1 MYILR
6 EPEVYQTL
14 CSLSRPQFGRF
25 LDTLTTTLVQ
35 YSNEHDYKKSDKLVH
50 QPLRSSIVTKNN
62 DTTLFMPSS
71 DTQNTGI
78 KIIALPAKGDTAGVN
93 VLLSPLG
100 QILGLVSASQVTAF
114 RTALTT
120 MCLFARVAH
129 IPKTHIVV
137 FGSGKQVEW
146 HIRLA
151 LLVAPEEISTITV
164 VNRGRQRLNQ
174 LEKAMLNGLMSIYK
188 QVKFQLVAKED
199 TPEFDSVLQH
209 HLASADAI
217 FCCTPSTA
225 PLFPFSAL
233 APSLKKRF
241 ISLIGSYKPH
251 MREIDTDTL
260 LSGAGQIFVD
270 SKEACLEESG
280 ELIEARVSAN
290 QLIEIG
296 KHLGSDE
303 SLYPEGNVVIKC
315 VGMGIMDLVASRLLL
330 EVAKELGLV
339 DEVQGL

>member
-1 MYILR
+1 MHLIR
-6 EPEVYQTL
+6 EPEVYQAL
-14 CSLSRPQFGRF
+14 SSLSRPQFARF
-25 LDTLTTTLVQ
+25 LDTLSATLVQ
-35 YSNEHDYKKSDKLVH
+35 YSHEHYYEKSDKLIH
-50 QPLRSSIVTKNN
+50 QPLRSSIVTNNN

-78 KIIALPAKGDTAGVN
+78 KIITLPSKGDTAGVN

-100 QILGLVSASQVTAF
+100 QILGLVPASQVTAF

-120 MCLFARVAH
+120 MCLFARVTH
-129 IPKTHIVV
+129 IPKQHIVV

-151 LLVAPEEISTITV
+151 LLVAPEEVSTITI
-164 VNRGRQRLNQ
+164 VNRGRQRLDQ
-174 LEKAMLNGLMSIYK
+174 LQKNVLNSLQSEYT
-188 QVKFQLVAKED
+188 QVKFHLVAKED
-199 TPEFDSVLQH
+199 TPELGSVLQH
-209 HLASADAI
+209 YLEFSDAI

-225 PLFPFSAL
+225 PLFSFSAL
-233 APSLKKRF
+233 ASSPKRRF

-251 MREIDTDTL
+251 MKEIDTDTL
-260 LSGAGQIFVD
+260 LSGTGQIFVD

-280 ELIEARVSAN
+280 ELIDAQVKED

-296 KHLGSDE
+296 KHLASDE
-303 SLYPEGNVVIKC
+303 PSYPEGNVVLKC
-315 VGMGIMDLVASRLLL
+315 VGMGIMDLVISRLLL
-330 EVAKELGLV
+330 EVAKESNLA

>member
-6 EPEVYQTL
+6 EAEVYRTL
-14 CSLSRPQFGRF
+14 RSLSQPQFTRF
-25 LDTLTTTLVQ
+25 LGTLTTTLIQ
-35 YSNEHDYKKSDKLVH
+35 YSNEHDHKKSDRLIH
-50 QPLRSSIVTKNN
+50 QPLRSSIVTKYN

-71 DTQNTGI
+71 DTQNTGM
-78 KIIALPAKGDTAGVN
+78 KIIALPAKGDSAGVN

-100 QILGLVSASQVTAF
+100 QILGLVPASQVTAF
-114 RTALTT
+114 RTALTA
-120 MCLFARVAH
+120 MCLFARVFH
-129 IPKTHIVV
+129 IPKQHIVV

-151 LLVAPEEISTITV
+151 LLVAPKEINTITV
-164 VNRGRQRLNQ
+164 VNRGRQRLNEF
-174 LEKAMLNGLMSIYK
+174 EKSVLRGLQSVYK

-199 TPEFDSVLQH
+199 TPEFEHAVQH
-209 HLASADAI
+209 HLSSADAI

-233 APSLKKRF
+233 ALSPKRRF

-251 MREIDTDTL
+251 MKEIDTDTL

-280 ELIEARVSAN
+280 ELIEARVNES

-296 KHLGSDE
+296 KHLGSDK
-303 SLYPEGNVVIKC
+303 SLYPEGNVVLKC
-315 VGMGIMDLVASRLLL
+315 VGMGIMDLVVSRLLL
-330 EVAKELGLV
+330 EVARELGIA
-339 DEVQGL
+339 DDVQGL